1 MLKNFWV
8 SYCQEGLKIP
18 QTDKDIFFP
27 QIGPVAK
34 IELSDHLDPN
44 QQNMVSKKL
53 QN

>member
-1 MLKNFWV
+1 MLKNISLSF
-8 SYCQEGLKIP
+8 CRKGLDIP